1 MSLSI
6 IKAGLL
12 DTIQDTGR
20 NGYGNWGINPG
31 GAMDNFAMQVGNMLV
46 GNCCSEPV
54 IEMHF
59 PAPQILFEQ
68 NVLFAVTG
76 ADFSPTLDEEPV
88 PLWHPIVTRK
98 NTVLHFPKLNYGATC
113 YLSIH
118 GGFCV
123 DKWLNSYSTHLKAG
137 AGGCQG
143 RPLKKGDELSLKES
157 TIYFAGLLEEKKNL
171 RVLPWQA
178 DVRKIYKQ
186 PQEIMVIPGNEWE
199 LLQENARNE
208 FLKTEFSI
216 HPSSDRMG
224 YQLKGPAIQLDHKI
238 ELLSSAVHFGTIQ
251 LIHDGQMIILMAD
264 HQTTGGYP
272 RIGHVISAHLPKLA
286 QLRPGDRLR
295 FKMVDMDTAEQMLLA
310 QQQELKI
317 LHRACAS
324 RLNELV
330 LC

>member
-20 NGYGNWGINPG
+20 TGFGKWGINPG
-31 GAMDNFAMQVGNMLV
+31 GAMDNFATQVANMLV

-59 PAPQILFEQ
+59 PGPQILFEQ

-76 ADFSPTLDEEPV
+76 ADFNPTLDDEPI

-118 GGFCV
+118 GGFCM
-123 DKWLNSYSTHLKAG
+123 DKWLNSYSTNLKAG
-137 AGGCQG
+137 AGGREG
-143 RPLKKGDELSLKES
+143 RPLKKGDELSMKES
-157 TIYFAGLLEEKKNL
+157 SIYFAGLLDEKKNL

-186 PQEIMVIPGNEWE
+186 PQEIMIIPGNEWE
-199 LLQENARNE
+199 TLEKNAQADFLNSE
-208 FLKTEFSI
+208 FTI

-224 YQLKGPAIQLDHKI
+224 YQLKGPVIHLDHKV

-251 LIHDGQMIILMAD
+251 LVHEGQMIILMAD

-272 RIGHVISAHLPKLA
+272 RIGHVISAHFPKLA
-286 QLRPGDRLR
+286 QMRPGDRLR
-295 FKMVDMDTAEQMLLA
+295 FRMVNMDIGEEMLLA

-317 LHRACAS
+317 LHRACTS
-324 RLNELV
+324 RLNELI